1 MLARHNWKGG
11 YGRLPSFDEILA
23 GKGVFLDKGVLSPH
37 YVPETLLYREDEI
50 RRIMLSMAPMLAG
63 MKAKNLFIY
72 GLTGTGKTCSVKQ
85 VLSKLKEKAD
95 PRVFTVYMNCRVYD
109 TRYKVMQKIITE
121 FKPHFAKTGHSF
133 SILYEEM
140 LDWIENAK
148 AEAKGRH
155 LLVVLDEIDMV
166 SDLDSLVYTLVRAN
180 DDLQAGS
187 VGLIGISNKVS
198 FKQKLDPRS
207 KSALCEEE
215 IVFQPYNAVQLKG
228 ILGQRAQ
235 TAFEK
240 GVVEDGAVNLASA
253 IAAGD
258 NGDARYA
265 VLLLLRAGELVESR
279 GGGEA
284 TAIRRINDRDVEEAR
299 KLADED
305 KAFEVISTLPQHQQL
320 LLYSLAGL
328 SEDVQYKRLVED
340 GGEKLYFSGEV
351 YERYASLAKK
361 MGHMPRTSRWYR
373 EYLNELEM
381 LGLVNTVQS
390 GKGVRG
396 HTTLI
401 KLAYAPAK
409 VKKAVEKTLMF
420 E

>member
-1 MLARHNWKGG
+1 M
-11 YGRLPSFDEILA
+11 PSFDEILA
-23 GKGVFLDKGVLSPH
+23 GKGVFLDKSVLSPH
-37 YVPETLLYREDEI
+37 YVPEILLYREDEI
-50 RRIMLSMAPMLAG
+50 RKIMLAIAPVLQG

-109 TRYKVMQKIITE
+109 TRYKVLQKVITE

-140 LDWIENAK
+140 LDWIENSK
-148 AEAKGRH
+148 SDLKGRH
-155 LLVVLDEIDMV
+155 LVVILDEIDMV

-180 DDLQAGS
+180 DDLTGGS
-187 VGLIGISNKVS
+187 VSLIGISNKVN

-235 TAFEK
+235 SAFEK
-240 GVVEDGAVNLASA
+240 GIIEENAINLASA
-253 IAAGD
+253 IAAGE

-265 VLLLLRAGELVESR
+265 FLLLLRAGELVESR
-279 GGGEA
+279 PDGS
-284 TAIRRINDRDVEEAR
+284 RRISDKDVEEAR

-340 GGEKLYFSGEV
+340 GGDKLYFSGEV
-351 YERYASLAKK
+351 YERYASLAKRL
-361 MGHMPRTSRWYR
+361 GHVPRTSRWYR

-381 LGLVNTVQS
+381 LGLVNMVSS

-401 KLAYAPAK
+401 KLSYTAAK